1 MFLKVCLTV
10 LWFVSV
16 ARLTTVPSALLAV
29 PDPRGADDSS
39 GASSALPRM
48 SDTEECTLKGKV
60 VNSVT
65 GEPIRNA
72 LVQVTLEKMRSMLTL
87 ADGSFQFEGLPAGEG
102 SVTVR
107 KPGYFSESDVHP
119 LSAGMPR
126 LILAADAP
134 PVMLKLVPEAVIFG
148 TIQDEYGEPVE
159 GMAVRLIRI
168 NLSTG
173 RKRQE
178 RQAEMD
184 TNEVGKYR
192 FAELP
197 PGTYYLSAGKWL
209 EAAEGAHG
217 KGVASRAKG
226 YPTELYPGVTDLP
239 AATPIKIV
247 AGKRMQIDLSVAEKP
262 LYRVAGTVTGY
273 PEAQPVAFQI
283 VDMTGELLSIEPDF
297 NARTGRFQF
306 AALPPGSFTVMAQ
319 GVDASGRSSFAT
331 KQVNVNSDVSNLHL
345 HLAAASTIDVIIERE
360 SSHGQPDENP
370 TQGATPA
377 TVTLLPQGGSS
388 EKELRLTARGSDPL
402 HPNLAILD
410 VEPGTYAAQ
419 VEPAGGGY
427 IYSAKYGPIDLL
439 REDLTIAADTPPQT
453 IEVVVRDDSA
463 TLSGTL
469 ISDGR
474 KTTGAVLLVPG
485 RASRLL
491 MLIPADSNGSFEF
504 SSLAPG
510 DYTVVGLDHVDDIEY
525 RDRDFLRKYL
535 PMGQE
540 ITVSSDQL
548 AVVQL
553 ELVHVGE

>member
-16 ARLTTVPSALLAV
+16 VRLTTVPSELLAV
-29 PDPRGADDSS
+29 PEPGGAD
-39 GASSALPRM
+39 GASGTSPTPPQM
-48 SDTEECTLKGKV
+48 SDTEECTLRGRV
-60 VNSVT
+60 VNAVT

-87 ADGSFQFEGLPAGEG
+87 ADGSFQFGGLPAGEG
-102 SVTVR
+102 SVAVR

-119 LSAGMPR
+119 LSAGTPR
-126 LILAADAP
+126 VILAADAP
-134 PVMLKLVPEAVIFG
+134 AVTLKLVPEGVIFG

-159 GMAVRLIRI
+159 GMAVRLIRV

-209 EAAEGAHG
+209 EAAEGAHD
-217 KGVASRAKG
+217 KGVASKAKG
-226 YPTELYPGVTDLP
+226 YPTELYPGVTDLS

-273 PEAQPVAFQI
+273 AEAQPVAFQI
-283 VDMTGELLSIEPDF
+283 ADMTGEVLSIEPDF

-306 AALPPGSFTVMAQ
+306 AALPPGSFTVMAR
-319 GVDASGRSSFAT
+319 GVDASGRASFST
-331 KQVNVNSDVSNLHL
+331 KQVNVNSEVSNLHL
-345 HLAAASTIDVIIERE
+345 HLAGASTIEVSMQRE
-360 SSHGQPDENP
+360 FSHGQQDENAV
-370 TQGATPA
+370 QGAAPA
-377 TVTLLPQGGSS
+377 TVTLRPQGGSLQN
-388 EKELRLTARGSDPL
+388 ELRLTPRGSDPL

-419 VEPAGGGY
+419 VEPREGGY

-439 REDLTIAADTPPQT
+439 REDLTIAADAPPQT

-469 ISDGR
+469 TSDGR
-474 KTTGAVLLVPG
+474 KTAGAVLLVPG
-485 RASRLL
+485 RAPRLL
-491 MLIPADSNGSFEF
+491 MLIPADSNGSFQF
-504 SSLAPG
+504 SNLAPG

-525 RDRDFLRKYL
+525 RDADFLRKYL

-540 ITVSSDQL
+540 ITVSPDQS